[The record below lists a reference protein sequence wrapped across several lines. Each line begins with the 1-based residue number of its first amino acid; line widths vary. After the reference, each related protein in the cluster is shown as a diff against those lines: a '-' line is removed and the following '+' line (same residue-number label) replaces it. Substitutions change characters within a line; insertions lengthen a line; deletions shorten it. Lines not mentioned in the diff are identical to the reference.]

1 MVTRDEKE
9 KQWFWMMPELRQEM
23 KMVAT
28 RRRMTLDAAY
38 NEAVQEWIHPA
49 MQDEALGEPRSSSG
63 SGWTVV
69 ARTGIWPLPRRQIL
83 DRHSMTSCV
92 GAESRLH

>member
-49 MQDEALGEPRSSSG
+49 MQDEALGDLLRGERKLLLGLARMIRLLRS
-63 SGWTVV
+63 VV
-69 ARTGIWPLPRRQIL
+69 DVDYSDAG
-83 DRHSMTSCV
+83 
-92 GAESRLH
+92 